1 MLRFIGKR
9 LLAIIPVVVVVTF
22 LVFVL
27 IELAPG
33 DAANSIAGDGAS
45 QEQVRGGAQRAAAR
59 RALLPALRG
68 VAR

>member
-33 DAANSIAGDGAS
+33 DAANTIAGHTAS
-45 QEQVRGGAQRAAAR
+45 QEQIQAVRSELRLDGAF
-59 RALLPALRG
+59 LPALRG